1 MSFLIDR
8 YETPVPDDF
17 IRRIYEMWGQ
27 VPEDVGIGQDITRLR
42 DQLSNRVR
50 TEDRKLLY
58 VATVDGEIAGTSM
71 IWVSRRD
78 PKLCEFGLP
87 ATAPRF
93 RRRGIGQALFDR
105 PVEDFRAMGGEA
117 IFLGTNQVPA
127 ERVYRRAGYSK
138 LVGAIAQVK
147 ILSGDSP
154 EAYFVDYFRGLGP
167 ATVHPGDPSDRTPS
181 VPLVHSPHDWQVMDC
196 NAPALSKRYFT
207 HRSFAGQCGRFID
220 MLDSPGST
228 FFAARAG
235 DRHKVVGLSTAR
247 MLDDGV
253 CSVDAFTHRYYQ
265 DSWHELIEAAMAW
278 GRKRGA
284 TRLQTTLSVEDYAK
298 RDLFEGLGFRPA
310 GPGGEFF
317 LDGFFLGDCPE
328 GKPVAAV
335 KMLLPAVGN
344 R

>member
-1 MSFLIDR
+1 
-8 YETPVPDDF
+8 
-17 IRRIYEMWGQ
+17 
-27 VPEDVGIGQDITRLR
+27 
-42 DQLSNRVR
+42 
-50 TEDRKLLY
+50 
-58 VATVDGEIAGTSM
+58 M
-71 IWVSRRD
+71 IWISRRD

-87 ATAPRF
+87 ATAPKF

-105 PVEDFRAMGGEA
+105 PVEDFRAMGGKA

-138 LVGAIAQVK
+138 LVGSIAQVK

-167 ATVHPGDPSDRTPS
+167 ATVHPGDPYDRTPS
-181 VPLVHSPHDWQVMDC
+181 VSLVHSPHDWQVMDC

-207 HRSFAGQCGRFID
+207 HRSYAGQCGRFID
-220 MLDSPGST
+220 MLDSPDST

-235 DRHKVVGLSTAR
+235 SRQKVVGLSTAR
-247 MLDDGV
+247 LLDDGV
-253 CSVDAFTHRYYQ
+253 CSVDAFTPRHYQ
-265 DSWHELIEAAMAW
+265 GSWRELIEAAMAW

-284 TRLQTTLSVEDYAK
+284 ETLQTTLSVEDYEK
-298 RDLFEGLGFRPA
+298 RDLFEGIGFRPA
-310 GPGGEFF
+310 GPEGEFF

-335 KMLLPAVGN
+335 KMQRPAGGL
-344 R
+344 

>member
-1 MSFLIDR
+1 MEYRMDR
-8 YETPVPDDF
+8 YETPVPDNF
-17 IRRIYEMWGQ
+17 IRRIYDMWSQ
-27 VPEDVGIGQDITRLR
+27 VPEDVGIGQDITRLH
-42 DQLSNRVR
+42 DQLSNAVR

-71 IWVSRRD
+71 LWVSRRD

-87 ATAPRF
+87 ATAPKF

-138 LVGAIAQVK
+138 LVGSIAQVRV
-147 ILSGDSP
+147 LSGDSP

-167 ATVHPGDPSDRTPS
+167 ATVHPGDASDRTPS

-207 HRSFAGQCGRFID
+207 HRSYAGQCGKFID
-220 MLDSPGST
+220 MLDSPESI

-235 DRHKVVGLSTAR
+235 DLQKVVGLSTAR
-247 MLDDGV
+247 MLDGGV
-253 CSVDAFTHRYYQ
+253 CSVDAFTHRYYE
-265 DSWHELIEAAMAW
+265 DSWHDLIEAAMEW
-278 GRKRGA
+278 GRQRGA
-284 TRLQTTLSVEDYAK
+284 ETLQTTLSEEDYEK
-298 RDLFEGLGFRPA
+298 RRLFEGTGFAPA

-335 KMLLPAVGN
+335 NMQRHAAG

>member
-17 IRRIYEMWGQ
+17 IRRIYEMWSQ

-105 PVEDFRAMGGEA
+105 SVEDFRAMGGEA

-265 DSWHELIEAAMAW
+265 DSWHELIEAAMEW

-298 RDLFEGLGFRPA
+298 RDLFEGLGFSPA
-310 GPGGEFF
+310 GPGCELF